1 MRVYI
6 YIHKKEV
13 RDIMKKLSVMTTLL
27 AVLALAACSDT
38 EDEDTSPGETGVD
51 ESETEEETLDDDN
64 DDTDDD
70 NEVENDDDSDG
81 DDSDDDNDDDSDDT
95 NDDSDDDED

>member
-38 EDEDTSPGETGVD
+38 EDEDTSPKETGVD

-81 DDSDDDNDDDSDDT
+81 DDT
-95 NDDSDDDED
+95 NDDSDDDDSDDDED